1 MWCEVGGEMKAGAN
15 SIRMSDVTLITDGA
29 LTVTS
34 TDVPRQWRVAP
45 SGETYFPG
53 NLILMTSRHSDDT
66 L

>member
-1 MWCEVGGEMKAGAN
+1 MKAGAN

-34 TDVPRQWRVAP
+34 TDVLRQWRVAP

-53 NLILMTSRHSDDT
+53 NLILMTSRYSDDT
-66 L
+66 H